1 MLHFNLA
8 NSRWNFVDN
17 WGQDNWGQSKIRED
31 RTGTGEILP
40 HPSYLDGKMVL

>member
-8 NSRWNFVDN
+8 NSRWNFV
-17 WGQDNWGQSKIRED
+17 DNWGQSKIRED